1 MVLLRRLA
9 SETGV
14 IIITSVHQP
23 SSRVFDSFDQV
34 RARHTEHIFTPS
46 DHEQTALVANVSKTD
61 RVDRYSGL
69 QELGRCSHANNTPPT
84 RGRGTKERTKGP
96 GQKVKR
102 EGNRYVPGRK
112 GEQLHNRSLIVCD
125 DWRCRTLLP
134 PSRLS
139 QVILMTMGQT
149 AYFGSAADSLGHFAK
164 LGLEPAGLVNPAD
177 YLLEVSVSGRKIRL
191 EEDSTVGSM

>member
-34 RARHTEHIFTPS
+34 RARHTEQIFTPS

-61 RVDRYSGL
+61 RVNRYSGL
-69 QELGRCSHANNTPPT
+69 QELGRCSHANNTPT
-84 RGRGTKERTKGP
+84 HMWKRNEREN
-96 GQKVKR
+96 KR
-102 EGNRYVPGRK
+102 TGAESEEGGNRYVAGRK
-112 GEQLHNRSLIVCD
+112 GEQLHNSSRIVFD
-125 DWRCRTLLP
+125 DWTIQLLP